1 MRTFAFSGIEAVP
14 VEVQVQISSGAPAL
28 LLVGLPDKAVGEAR
42 ERMRAALSAMGLAL
56 PPRRVLINL
65 APADL
70 LKEGSHFDLPITLGV
85 LAAMEVVPRE
95 DLYGYAALGELSLD
109 GTLNPVA
116 GVLPAAIGASTLDL
130 GLICPAS
137 QGGEAAWA
145 GRIEVLA
152 AADLLSLINHF
163 RGTQVLT
170 PPETAGVAEAARAPD
185 LAEVKGM
192 ETAKRAVEIAAAGGH
207 NLLMIGPPGSGKS
220 MLAARLPGLL
230 PDLTPREA
238 LEVSMIHSVAG
249 MLDGGRLVMRPP
261 FREPHHSASQAALT
275 GGGQRAKPGEISLAH
290 RGVLFLDELPEFP
303 KQTLES
309 LRQPMETGRTTV
321 ARAAAHITYPARFQL
336 VAAMN
341 PCRCGY
347 LGDASREC
355 GRAPRCAR
363 GLPEPDQRPGAGPDR
378 PDGGGAAGDGGRTCA
393 RAGRGAERR
402 GGGARGAGAGSAAD
416 ALRRGWSD
424 QQRRG
429 RQPRCRDDGRCTC
442 AGGAG
447 DGEAAPVTTGL
458 YTRCCGS
465 AARSPIWPVRRWC
478 SGRTLPRRW
487 RSAIACRG
495 GSGEVERLT
504 SSVLPPE
511 RIGDAPHGACRIDHH
526 EIEAHPCPRPF
537 RMFRQHDLRCRQQ
550 PRSLPRA
557 QRHRRVGKRRPRL
570 HLDDRKQVR
579 PCRDHI
585 DFAGLGAQTLRQHA
599 PAVALQGA
607 TRGRLGIDATSIGS
621 DHGAQ
626 PVAWQLMSGE

>member
-1 MRTFAFSGIEAVP
+1 M
-14 VEVQVQISSGAPAL
+14 

-42 ERMRAALSAMGLAL
+42 ERMRAALSAMGLSL

-70 LKEGSHFDLPITLGV
+70 LKEGSHFDLPITLAV

-95 DLYGYAALGELSLD
+95 DLCGYAALGELSLD

-170 PPETAGVAEAARAPD
+170 PPETAGIAEAARAPD
-185 LAEVKGM
+185 LADVKGM

-230 PDLTPREA
+230 PDLSPKEA

-355 GRAPRCAR
+355 GRAPRCAEDYQNR
-363 GLPEPDQRPGAGPDR
+363 ISGPVLDRIDLTVEVQPAIGGRTGARAGRRAECGGGGAGGAR
-378 PDGGGAAGDGGRTCA
+378 AGGAAGALWRG
-393 RAGRGAERR
+393 RAG
-402 GGGARGAGAGSAAD
+402 
-416 ALRRGWSD
+416 
-424 QQRRG
+424 QQRRS
-429 RQPRCRDDGRCTC
+429 RQPRRRDGASRHTRWRSRRWRSCACRHAATPGCC
-442 AGGAG
+442 A
-447 DGEAAPVTTGL
+447 
-458 YTRCCGS
+458 S
-465 AARSPIWPVRRWC
+465 AARSPTSRAPKWC
-478 SGRTLPRRW
+478 SGRMSPRRW
-487 RSAIACRG
+487 RSGTGCRG
-495 GSGEVERLT
+495 GSGE
-504 SSVLPPE
+504 SPFPPE
-511 RIGDAPHGACRIDHH
+511 RIRDTPHR
-526 EIEAHPCPRPF
+526 AHRE
-537 RMFRQHDLRCRQQ
+537 
-550 PRSLPRA
+550 
-557 QRHRRVGKRRPRL
+557 RL
-570 HLDDRKQVR
+570 DVHPIARLI
-579 PCRDHI
+579 PAMGWTC
-585 DFAGLGAQTLRQHA
+585 GGQHA
-599 PAVALQGA
+599 
-607 TRGRLGIDATSIGS
+607 
-621 DHGAQ
+621 
-626 PVAWQLMSGE
+626 